1 MLRKATCLWL
11 YKRVYA
17 NSTCAVHT
25 HKHTHTHKAASLR
38 RQIKVE
44 LWAQE
49 AGQMER
55 AASLGHSI
63 TESMFVRMCVPERM
77 CLLKWD
83 VMLSSASSR
92 YSVRTC
98 DLEKQTTLIHVF
110 TWEEWGFPCLCV
122 SAYSHMPQQMHREWK
137 GDRPFKQD

>member
-1 MLRKATCLWL
+1 
-11 YKRVYA
+11 
-17 NSTCAVHT
+17 
-25 HKHTHTHKAASLR
+25 
-38 RQIKVE
+38 
-44 LWAQE
+44 
-49 AGQMER
+49 MER

-98 DLEKQTTLIHVF
+98 DLGKQQRIRVSGLGLPVSVHVCMLAHARKR
-110 TWEEWGFPCLCV
+110 PCV
-122 SAYSHMPQQMHREWK
+122 WPPRQMHREWK
-137 GDRPFKQD
+137 EDRPFKQD